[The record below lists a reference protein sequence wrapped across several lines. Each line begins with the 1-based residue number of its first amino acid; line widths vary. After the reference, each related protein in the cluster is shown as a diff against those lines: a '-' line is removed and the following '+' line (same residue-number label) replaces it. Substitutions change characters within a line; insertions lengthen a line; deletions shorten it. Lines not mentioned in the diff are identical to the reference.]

1 MFLVNSHNPRF
12 SATSRRSET
21 QVLHANRHT
30 FSRSYG
36 VILPSSL
43 TRVLSRALG
52 YSPRPP
58 ESVCGTDTKGALY
71 AAFLGSMGSPSS
83 RAEARPH
90 HLSAMRAAV
99 CPYRVLADS
108 PYGLERGHPSSR
120 ARPTLLRPR
129 LLQRHPW
136 WCRNINLLSIT
147 YASRPRL
154 RYPTNPWEDY
164 PSPGNLGLTAT
175 EFLARFIATHAC
187 ISSSQGRYRSLP
199 SGVYLPEN
207 TPLPLSCESP

>member
-1 MFLVNSHNPRF
+1 MVNSRNHLF
-12 SATSRRSET
+12 FATLSCSSSKY
-21 QVLHANRHT
+21 LHKKGHT

-58 ESVCGTDTKGALY
+58 ESVCGTDTKGAQY
-71 AAFLGSMGSPSS
+71 AAFLGSMGSPSIQVKDPTS
-83 RAEARPH
+83 SPLGYAGRR
-90 HLSAMRAAV
+90 LSL
-99 CPYRVLADS
+99 PGPSGPSYR
-108 PYGLERGHPSSR
+108 LERASMQR

-129 LLQRHPW
+129 LRQRHPW

-154 RYPTNPWEDY
+154 RIRLTHGRIILPQET
-164 PSPGNLGLTAT
+164 LGLRRPS
-175 EFLARFIATHAC
+175 F
-187 ISSSQGRYRSLP
+187 SL
-199 SGVYLPEN
+199 G
-207 TPLPLSCESP
+207 LSLLMPA